1 MAIKQRVL
9 AKVKSAYAVLRRCNL
24 CNFDIAAQEALVLI
38 QEAESLSCKG
48 ISSVY
53 DSTYKPFYDGLLA
66 AWQRISSEMEA
77 DEKQEIITLSE
88 DLLMLLASQLEK
100 ETHFKKEIVFLPYK
114 AAMWDSMESV
124 WKAAVDDSEHTIA
137 YVVPIP
143 YFDRNPD
150 SSVREWHCEAAEF
163 PEYVPVLDFRQIDLE
178 VMHPDVIV
186 IHNPYDGYNTVT
198 SIDAKYYSKYLK
210 NYTDKLVYIPYFVL
224 EEIDLDDE
232 EALEEIVHFIL
243 HGEAVINSNLTIVQ
257 SENMR
262 EAYIRIL
269 EKYTNKDRAFWE
281 KRILGLGSPKF
292 DKVLS
297 IKKENIQLPE
307 NWQRVIEKS
316 DGKRKKVILYNVSL
330 ASLFEYKEKLLD
342 KMEWVFQI
350 FRERQGETAL
360 LWRPHPL
367 FKAMIKSRV
376 PEVWEQYRRMVECY
390 RNEGW
395 GIYDDSSDLHR
406 AIAVSDGYYGDGS
419 SLVELFQ
426 SAGKPVMLQNVEL
439 REPLFEESV

>member
-9 AKVKSAYAVLRRCNL
+9 AKVKSAYAVLRRCDL

-150 SSVREWHCEAAEF
+150 SSVREWHCEATEF

-178 VMHPDVIV
+178 AMHPDVIV

-198 SIDAKYYSKYLK
+198 SVDAKYYSKYLK

-224 EEIDLDDE
+224 EDIDPDDE
-232 EALEEIVHFIL
+232 EALENIAHFIF
-243 HGEAVINSNLTIVQ
+243 HGEAVINSRLTIVQ

-262 EAYIRIL
+262 EAYIRLL

-292 DKVLS
+292 DKLLS
-297 IKKENIQLPE
+297 TRREDIPLPE
-307 NWQRVIEKS
+307 KWRRVIEKT
-316 DGKRKKVILYNVSL
+316 DGTRKKVILYNVSL
-330 ASLFEYKEKLLD
+330 PSLFEHKDKLLD
-342 KMEWVFQI
+342 KMECVFRV
-350 FRERQGETAL
+350 FRRRKNEMAI

-367 FKAMIKSRV
+367 FYAMLEAKM
-376 PEVWEQYRRMVECY
+376 PELLERYKHIVECY
-390 RNEGW
+390 QKEGW
-395 GIYDDSSDLHR
+395 GIYDDSSDFHR
-406 AIAVSDGYYGDGS
+406 AIALTDGYYGDES
-419 SLVELFQ
+419 SLVVMFQ
-426 SAGKPVMLQNVEL
+426 KKGIPVLLQDVNL
-439 REPLFEESV
+439 MN